1 MPIVPNPLGW
11 PVFIIVIV
19 VIIVGTA
26 YIMWDE
32 SQHPAADRRRAR
44 RPGLTRSRT
53 YPPSQG

>member
-11 PVFIIVIV
+11 PALIIVVV

-32 SQHPAADRRRAR
+32 SQDAAEADGEHND
-44 RPGLTRSRT
+44 PD
-53 YPPSQG
+53 